1 MSTPR
6 KAWRGS
12 IQPAAEGAS
21 GPDDAPRTTPLVEQH
36 KAFGW
41 VVHRHVLPVGAALV
55 VVSSGSVPRE
65 NAPNLALYVRGRGAV
80 SNPNAPAAPD
90 RTPGLFTGDRPAH
103 PIGITRITAV
113 EELEFWCFN
122 WHANRGALPAATPLR
137 ATNMET
143 VELPQGQRVLLCVGA
158 LGGHG
163 VGPFVAD
170 GSPMVAI
177 GDVFGFLI
185 GGDRG

>member
-6 KAWRGS
+6 RDWRGLP
-12 IQPAAEGAS
+12 QPGGTS
-21 GPDDAPRTTPLVEQH
+21 LVEAH
-36 KAFGW
+36 TAFGW
-41 VVHRHVLPVGAALV
+41 KVHQHILKPGASLV
-55 VVSSGSVPRE
+55 VVSTKQIARNE
-65 NAPNLALYVRGRGAV
+65 APNLAIYVRGLGTV
-80 SNPNAPAAPD
+80 TSSVLGTAPD
-90 RTPGLFTGDRPAH
+90 RVPGMFTGDRPAH
-103 PIGITRITAV
+103 PAGTTKISVV

-137 ATNMET
+137 AANAEV
-143 VELPQGQRVLLCVGA
+143 VELAAGQRVLLCSGV

-170 GSPMVAI
+170 GAPLTAAGAVY
-177 GDVFGFLI
+177 GFLI